1 MGMGRGQAVR
11 QQVLILLFGG
21 SNPSVPD
28 LFHWFLFSLPSL
40 FPFFFRKRSN
50 GTFPF
55 YHNLTILI
63 RREECEIGKRSRDIS
78 VVQDGNTDQFDIR
91 FNL

>member
-40 FPFFFRKRSN
+40 FPFFFRK
-50 GTFPF
+50 G
-55 YHNLTILI
+55 
-63 RREECEIGKRSRDIS
+63 
-78 VVQDGNTDQFDIR
+78 
-91 FNL
+91 